1 MVCFFLVIKVYI
13 SVGVF
18 FIGLQLEEILCGYME
33 VQFRK
38 SIQTFFLL
46 ISGLVV
52 VVMKIYCEFF

>member
-38 SIQTFFLL
+38 NIQTFFLL